1 MAVTQ
6 VKQFEQPFNERYNL
20 SWDDITVAGKKNFF
34 VSGNSGTKPHW
45 IIVISFPIVDL
56 LPIQNKFQKSFTR
69 KTHFVA
75 KTFTSNGRLKG
86 FDSDKGSCLE
96 GNPKKHKSS
105 LLQFYDND
113 TSKHCQGNRFKIWPL
128 CILHL

>member
-1 MAVTQ
+1 M
-6 VKQFEQPFNERYNL
+6 
-20 SWDDITVAGKKNFF
+20 
-34 VSGNSGTKPHW
+34 
-45 IIVISFPIVDL
+45 
-56 LPIQNKFQKSFTR
+56 
-69 KTHFVA
+69 A

-113 TSKHCQGNRFKIWPL
+113 TSKYQNIVRGIGLRFGHYVTPLVMVSNIVTTCIGSNQVISSRLAANFYQPDQFNQHKGCQSITVEYFYCMYCFFMQYL
-128 CILHL
+128 MELF